1 MKQRALVILLA
12 LIGVLALSACAS
24 TPSEDVASSDRTY
37 YSEGVEKKVKEEGE
51 VVANADGS
59 EIVCRKVRATGSHFP
74 VRVCRT
80 VDEWNEDSEN
90 SRRALEARQSSQTFR
105 EPNPQ

>member
-1 MKQRALVILLA
+1 MKQRIFVLLLA
-12 LIGVLALSACAS
+12 LVGVLALSACAS
-24 TPSEDVASSDRTY
+24 APSEDTVSSDRTY
-37 YSEGVEKKVKEEGE
+37 YSEGVEAKVAEEGE
-51 VVANADGS
+51 VVANAEGS

-80 VDEWNEDSEN
+80 VDEWNENSEN
-90 SRRALEARQSSQTFR
+90 SRNALESRQRSQSFR